1 MRRIYLDHA
10 ATTPVDSRVREAMA
24 PLFAETFGNPSSIHR
39 HGREARNA
47 LEGARATLAGCLDAR
62 PGEVIFTSGGTES
75 DNFAIQ
81 GAFRAFRKKGRPRI
95 LTTAAEHHAVLDCV
109 KAMGEEGAEV
119 SILPVDGNGRVSPE
133 VVGGAVDERTCLVT
147 VMHANTEVGTVS
159 DLAAIAGVVH
169 RKGALLH
176 SDAVQSFGKIPV
188 SVRDLGVDLLSVS
201 AHKIYG
207 PKGIGAL
214 YVRSG
219 TEVENLFWG
228 GGQERGRRPG
238 TENVALAVGFALAA
252 EIALAEMEDR
262 GMRARHMRDS
272 LEEKLLSGFPA
283 LRVNGD
289 PRARLPHI
297 LHVSFGPPGTLPDG
311 EMLPANMDLEGV
323 AVSSGSACTSGSV
336 QPSHVLLAMG
346 LDEAT
351 ARASLRFSFG
361 LSNSM
366 EDVDEVVAALRRV
379 VSRMGG
385 KT

>member
-24 PLFAETFGNPSSIHR
+24 PLFEETFGNPSSIHW
-39 HGREARNA
+39 HGREARSA
-47 LEGARATLAGCLDAR
+47 LEGARGTLAACLGAR

-81 GAFRAFRKKGRPRI
+81 GVFRAFRKKGRPRI

-109 KAMGEEGAEV
+109 EVLREEGAEV
-119 SILPVDGNGRVSPE
+119 SILPVDGYGRVLPE

-147 VMHANTEVGTVS
+147 IMHANNEVGTIS
-159 DLAAIAGVVH
+159 DLAAISAAVH
-169 RKGALLH
+169 GKGALLH
-176 SDAVQSFGKIPV
+176 SDAVQSFGTI
-188 SVRDLGVDLLSVS
+188 SVGVEALGVDLLSVS

-214 YVRSG
+214 YVRAG
-219 TEVENLFWG
+219 TPIENLFWG

-238 TENVALAVGFALAA
+238 TENVALAVGFARAA
-252 EIALAEMEDR
+252 EIAVAEIEDR
-262 GMRARHMRDS
+262 GMRAWHLRDS
-272 LEEKLLSGFPA
+272 LEEKLLSVFPA

-289 PRARLPHI
+289 PRARLPHL

-336 QPSHVLLAMG
+336 QPSHVLIAMG

-361 LSNSM
+361 RSNSE
-366 EDVDEVVAALRRV
+366 EDVEEVVAALRRV

-385 KT
+385 KA